1 MQTTHLFLG
10 SIGVLAVNGVPSEW
24 RVRNLDVIQRS
35 EKHGVDVPLFRH
47 LTTLVRL
54 GEPSDRP

>member
-1 MQTTHLFLG
+1 MTTDR
-10 SIGVLAVNGVPSEW
+10 VNGVPSEW
-24 RVRNLDVIQRS
+24 RVRNLDVIQRG
-35 EKHGVDVPLFRH
+35 KHGVDVPLFRH

>member
-1 MQTTHLFLG
+1 MTTDR
-10 SIGVLAVNGVPSEW
+10 VNGVPSEW
-24 RVRNLDVIQRS
+24 RVRNLDVIQRA